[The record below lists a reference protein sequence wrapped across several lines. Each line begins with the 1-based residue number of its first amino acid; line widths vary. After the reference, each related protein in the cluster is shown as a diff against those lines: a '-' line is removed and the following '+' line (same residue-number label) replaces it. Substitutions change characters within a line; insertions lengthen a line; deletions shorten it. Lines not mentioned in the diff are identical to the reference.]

1 MKISRTKVETPNMN
15 NLSDQIVGL
24 QGPCVGCEGCTGMCQ
39 ALIDAL
45 TLPDLILS
53 KSSRPQ

>member
-1 MKISRTKVETPNMN
+1 MKISRNKVATPNIN
-15 NLSDQIVGL
+15 NLSSQIVGL
-24 QGPCVGCEGCTGMCQ
+24 QGPCVGCSGCTGMCQ

-53 KSSRPQ
+53 KSNRPQ